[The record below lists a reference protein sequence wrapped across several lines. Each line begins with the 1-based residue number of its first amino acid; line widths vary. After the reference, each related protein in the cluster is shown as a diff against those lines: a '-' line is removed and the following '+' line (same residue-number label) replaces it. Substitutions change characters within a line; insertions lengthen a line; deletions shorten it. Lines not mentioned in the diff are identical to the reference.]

1 MRLLKTIAG
10 GIRHVGRLLRTGFQ
24 AVLLLIVLLCV
35 LEVGVRLV
43 ESPVDPGGQ
52 SEVGSDLVRASWTS
66 GQSLQ
71 RLVRRESVVGDRSVS
86 IQTNSLGL
94 RGAEPVVPK
103 PVGVLRVVCLGD
115 ERVLAERVP
124 YEQTFCHRLQESLQ
138 RRSARR
144 VEVINAGIPGEC
156 PLLSL
161 LRVRHELLAL
171 DADLWLLNFD
181 MSDVADDYRQRPRL
195 ISDRN
200 GRPLACPHPSLALG
214 RLNAWQQL
222 CSRFRLVAW
231 SSRELGSLWT
241 RTLVEPPASDPGS
254 PQGQYAWLADTP
266 PDWTMHI
273 EQALQPISR
282 LQKMCRG
289 RLAVTVCPA
298 PWQVA
303 RNETRHPDA
312 RARVGV
318 PGDSVFNS
326 DVPFQILGDFLRQ
339 HDIPV
344 CDLSEGFR
352 TASEGVQLF
361 QPDRAMLS
369 PAGHELVAR
378 LLAEKLTSPSMAWWS
393 DPGTHGDVV
402 PAGAQRPVD
411 DQGGS

>member
-1 MRLLKTIAG
+1 
-10 GIRHVGRLLRTGFQ
+10 
-24 AVLLLIVLLCV
+24 
-35 LEVGVRLV
+35 
-43 ESPVDPGGQ
+43 
-52 SEVGSDLVRASWTS
+52 
-66 GQSLQ
+66 
-71 RLVRRESVVGDRSVS
+71 
-86 IQTNSLGL
+86 
-94 RGAEPVVPK
+94 
-103 PVGVLRVVCLGD
+103 
-115 ERVLAERVP
+115 
-124 YEQTFCHRLQESLQ
+124 
-138 RRSARR
+138 
-144 VEVINAGIPGEC
+144 
-156 PLLSL
+156 
-161 LRVRHELLAL
+161 
-171 DADLWLLNFD
+171 
-181 MSDVADDYRQRPRL
+181 
-195 ISDRN
+195 
-200 GRPLACPHPSLALG
+200 
-214 RLNAWQQL
+214 
-222 CSRFRLVAW
+222 
-231 SSRELGSLWT
+231 
-241 RTLVEPPASDPGS
+241 
-254 PQGQYAWLADTP
+254 
-266 PDWTMHI
+266 MHI

-402 PAGAQRPVD
+402 PAGAQRPVE